1 MGVLVRGWGGVLGR
15 QLASVTVCWLF
26 SSVSV
31 LPGAA
36 ILPPAAETCPLHGLH
51 IADYHRPTHVRPVY
65 ASFSYFGHEE
75 RSLELF

>member
-1 MGVLVRGWGGVLGR
+1 MDGCAVRWWGGGVLGR

-36 ILPPAAETCPLHGLH
+36 ILRPAAETCPLHGLH
-51 IADYHRPTHVRPVY
+51 IADYRPTHVRPVY
-65 ASFSYFGHEE
+65 ASFSYF
-75 RSLELF
+75 RS